1 MAVERAGPVEP
12 AAGSVPAVAGREFRR
27 VAGRFASGIAVVAT
41 TDAGVD
47 YAMTVSA
54 FTSVSLEPLLVLVC
68 VEKTARFHRAVSNRG
83 AWTVSILGADGE
95 AASRWFAEKGRP
107 TGQQFAGHAHHPG
120 PATGLPVLD
129 AAIGVLECRTRA
141 VYDGGDHDIVLGEV
155 VGAWTDDSSD
165 GETSAASA
173 SETGAGSDGAPRG
186 PLLHYRG
193 RYFTLGE

>member
-1 MAVERAGPVEP
+1 MERAAADGVPGEP
-12 AAGSVPAVAGREFRR
+12 SDALAPTADVADFRR

-54 FTSVSLEPLLVLVC
+54 FSSVSLEPLRVLIC

-83 AWTVSILGADGE
+83 EWTVSILGDDGE

-107 TGQQFAGHAHHPG
+107 TGQQLAGHPHHPA
-120 PATGLPVLD
+120 PVTGLPVLD

-141 VYDGGDHDIVLGEV
+141 VYDGGDHDIVLGDV
-155 VGAWTDDSSD
+155 IGAWADD
-165 GETSAASA
+165 EP
-173 SETGAGSDGAPRG
+173 DGAPDGEARG